1 MSLEVEHL
9 RRLLDAGP
17 GAQLM
22 LREGD
27 YVLTG
32 PSGTE
37 EAKGALLVISRATL
51 RDRLGDS
58 QDGPD
63 EDKLREQVALL
74 RTELSSLGA

>member
-1 MSLEVEHL
+1 MSLQVEHL
-9 RRLLDAGP
+9 RKLLDAGP

-32 PSGTE
+32 SSGNE
-37 EAKGALLVISRATL
+37 ESKGALLVISRAGL
-51 RDRLGDS
+51 LDRLGDG
-58 QDGPD
+58 DAD
-63 EDKLREQVALL
+63 EARLREQVAML

>member
-1 MSLEVEHL
+1 MPLEVDHL

-37 EAKGALLVISRATL
+37 EVKGALLVISRAAL
-51 RDRLGDS
+51 RDRLGDNPDD
-58 QDGPD
+58 DG
-63 EDKLREQVALL
+63 LREQVALL
-74 RTELSSLGA
+74 RTEISTLGA